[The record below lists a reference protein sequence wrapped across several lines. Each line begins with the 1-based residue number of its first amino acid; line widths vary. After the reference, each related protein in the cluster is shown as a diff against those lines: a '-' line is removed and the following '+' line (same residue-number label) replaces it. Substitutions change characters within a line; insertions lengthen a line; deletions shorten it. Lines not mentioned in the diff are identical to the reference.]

1 MAAQLMKSVGK
12 RVRMLGQLITIK
24 YVRTTKKEIMHF
36 GTFVDATGEF
46 FDTVHFPASLQQY
59 PFKGDG
65 IYLMLGTIT
74 QEFGHPS
81 LEVEKMAKMPL
92 KSDPRG

>member
-1 MAAQLMKSVGK
+1 MADQLLNHVGK
-12 RVRMLGQLITIK
+12 KVRLLGQLVTIK
-24 YVRTTKKEIMHF
+24 YVRTSRKEIMHF
-36 GTFVDATGEF
+36 GTFIDASGEF
-46 FDTVHFPASLQQY
+46 FDTVHFPAALQQY

-74 QEFGHPS
+74 EEYGHPS

-92 KSDPRG
+92 KPDPRG